1 MVSWGKPEQ
10 TAFEAKVTRQASYM
24 DFIEQTAK
32 DSPVEAAQML
42 CVGLMAG
49 VKAELRLGYGIGSA
63 LISTLETM
71 ERWGHP
77 LSTTEIGV
85 LVERIAEPKPG
96 LVEYGPGHPTQ
107 YIDG

>member
-1 MVSWGKPEQ
+1 MK
-10 TAFEAKVTRQASYM
+10 AFEDKLAQQASYV
-24 DFIEQTAK
+24 DHIERIANEN
-32 DSPVEAAQML
+32 PVEAAQML

-49 VKAELRLGYGIGSA
+49 VKDELRLGYGIGPA

-77 LSTTEIGV
+77 LSIDSIGV

-96 LVEYGPGHPTQ
+96 LVEDGPGHPTQ
-107 YIDG
+107 YIDA